1 MLSGRDWLNIGS
13 MAMRIVGRRHRID
26 TQRIQLAPCV
36 SLCGFIMI
44 DYDRLGAGVRRNGA
58 PQFRRR
64 AFLIGRDIKTSM
76 NHYFRGQA
84 LVAFCV
90 GVLFCIGFLIMGLP
104 LAVLLGPLYRSAEH
118 GALPPAHLHTH
129 HRGALPDLF
138 G

>member
-1 MLSGRDWLNIGS
+1 M
-13 MAMRIVGRRHRID
+13 
-26 TQRIQLAPCV
+26 
-36 SLCGFIMI
+36 
-44 DYDRLGAGVRRNGA
+44 GA

-104 LAVLLGPLYRSAEH
+104 LAVLLG
-118 GALPPAHLHTH
+118 
-129 HRGALPDLF
+129 LF
-138 G
+138 IGVLNMVPYLQLISIPITAVLCLIYSVGQRRKLLDGLLGSNGRPM